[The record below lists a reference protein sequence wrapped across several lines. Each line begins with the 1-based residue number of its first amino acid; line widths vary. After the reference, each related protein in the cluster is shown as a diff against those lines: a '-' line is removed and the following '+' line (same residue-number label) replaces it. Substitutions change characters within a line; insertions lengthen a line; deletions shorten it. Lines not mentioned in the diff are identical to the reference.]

1 MCCLTWLVFLYLRL
15 VLLRLLL
22 WHLLSFLLASFVLRQ
37 ATSSLEPTWSC
48 ALAALGLSLH
58 ACGDL
63 HRAVEAYHAALALT
77 VLVHVVRCF
86 EMYMCSDE
94 CACGWVSCVRKR
106 SAVYTCAS

>member
-48 ALAALGLSLH
+48 ALAALGLLKPMQ
-58 ACGDL
+58 DE
-63 HRAVEAYHAALALT
+63 RRLALRNP
-77 VLVHVVRCF
+77 LLF
-86 EMYMCSDE
+86 LPLQPP
-94 CACGWVSCVRKR
+94 
-106 SAVYTCAS
+106 